1 MMWWRGNGLW
11 LALLV
16 ALIFVG
22 AAKLGHTA
30 LTVGLVA
37 SAVIIYLL
45 RDDESSFYSFPVRY
59 WPPLLLLL
67 AAMNSMGL

>member
-16 ALIFVG
+16 ALIIVG
-22 AAKLGHTA
+22 ATKVGHSA
-30 LTVGLVA
+30 LTAGLVA
-37 SAVIIYLL
+37 AAVIVFLM

-67 AAMNSMGL
+67 AVMNTMGV